1 MGGTGRDYGTVDCKS
16 GISLAK
22 KKKKKIKIQT
32 DG

>member
-1 MGGTGRDYGTVDCKS
+1 MGGTGSDYGTVDCKS
-16 GISLAK
+16 GIFLA

>member
-22 KKKKKIKIQT
+22 KKKEDKNS
-32 DG
+32 D